1 MTPDAGSIGQ
11 LNQSSDAIY
20 QHAPAVSL
28 KSNNLKYFLIRQL
41 LEKKEV
47 EEIEDKEEKEK
58 KEEEENEENC
68 ATNRL

>member
-1 MTPDAGSIGQ
+1 MTPDGGSTGQ
-11 LNQSSDAIY
+11 LNQSTDAIY

-47 EEIEDKEEKEK
+47 EEIALIK
-58 KEEEENEENC
+58 K
-68 ATNRL
+68 RLQMQAIGERHTVGS

>member
-47 EEIEDKEEKEK
+47 EEIALIK
-58 KEEEENEENC
+58 K
-68 ATNRL
+68 RLQMQAIGERHTKGS